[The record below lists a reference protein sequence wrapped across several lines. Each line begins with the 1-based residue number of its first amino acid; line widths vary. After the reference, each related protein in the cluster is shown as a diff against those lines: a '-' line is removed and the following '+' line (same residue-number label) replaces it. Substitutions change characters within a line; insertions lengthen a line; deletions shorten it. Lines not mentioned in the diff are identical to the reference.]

1 MKKCLLLFLL
11 LGVVSLAL
19 AQRRLVVVDVETLA
33 PVVGANVVSK
43 DSTQTTDSIGHVF
56 VSDSCVTIT
65 FSHVNYESRIIN
77 LTEVCDTVY
86 MISKL
91 LNIREVVVFGH
102 GKHEEISDD
111 LKKKL
116 RMDKIDAQLA
126 AANPNGGINLIAL
139 FNKLMPKKWLQKLR
153 KNTKQE
159 RLKRIQKM
167 LDEY

>member
-33 PVVGANVVSK
+33 PVVGANVVSR

-56 VSDSCVTIT
+56 VTDSCMTIT

-77 LTEVCDTVY
+77 LDEVRDTVF

-91 LNIREVVVFGH
+91 LNLKEVVVFGH
-102 GKHEEISDD
+102 GKNRDYSDLQKR
-111 LKKKL
+111 LK
-116 RMDKIDAQLA
+116 RDKIEAQLA
-126 AANPNGGINLIAL
+126 AADPSVGFRIDLAKVVNAVI
-139 FNKLMPKKWLQKLR
+139 PKRWRPGYR
-153 KNTKQE
+153 KEQRKK
-159 RLKRIQKM
+159 RLKEI
-167 LDEY
+167 LDNY

>member
-1 MKKCLLLFLL
+1 MQAMKKCLLLFLL

-43 DSTQTTDSIGHVF
+43 DSTQTTDSIGHVI

-77 LTEVCDTVY
+77 LDEVRDTIF

-91 LNIREVVVFGH
+91 LNLKEVVVFGH
-102 GKHEEISDD
+102 GKNQDYSEAVRCD
-111 LKKKL
+111 
-116 RMDKIDAQLA
+116 
-126 AANPNGGINLIAL
+126 NLI
-139 FNKLMPKKWLQKLR
+139 F
-153 KNTKQE
+153 
-159 RLKRIQKM
+159 
-167 LDEY
+167 

>member
-43 DSTQTTDSIGHVF
+43 DSTQTTDSIGHVI

-77 LTEVCDTVY
+77 LDEVRDTIF

-91 LNIREVVVFGH
+91 LNLKEVVVFGH
-102 GKHEEISDD
+102 GKNRDYSDLQKS
-111 LKKKL
+111 LK
-116 RMDKIDAQLA
+116 RDKIEAQLA
-126 AANPNGGINLIAL
+126 AADPSVGFRIDLAKVVNAVI
-139 FNKLMPKKWLQKLR
+139 PKRWRPGYR
-153 KNTKQE
+153 KEQRKK
-159 RLKRIQKM
+159 RLKEL
-167 LDEY
+167 LDNY

>member
-33 PVVGANVVSK
+33 PVVGANVVSR

-56 VSDSCVTIT
+56 VTDSCMTIT

-77 LTEVCDTVY
+77 LDEVRDTVF

-91 LNIREVVVFGH
+91 LNLKEVVVFGH
-102 GKHEEISDD
+102 GKNRDYCD
-111 LKKKL
+111 LQKSLK
-116 RMDKIDAQLA
+116 RDKIEAQLA
-126 AANPNGGINLIAL
+126 AADPSVGFRIDLAKVVNAVI
-139 FNKLMPKKWLQKLR
+139 PKRWRPGYR
-153 KNTKQE
+153 KEQRKK
-159 RLKRIQKM
+159 RLKEI
-167 LDEY
+167 LDNY

>member
-33 PVVGANVVSK
+33 PVVGANVVSR

-56 VSDSCVTIT
+56 VTDSCMTIT

-77 LTEVCDTVY
+77 LDEVRDTVF

-91 LNIREVVVFGH
+91 LNLKEVVVFGH
-102 GKHEEISDD
+102 GKNRDYSDLQKS
-111 LKKKL
+111 LK
-116 RMDKIDAQLA
+116 RDKIEAQLA
-126 AANPNGGINLIAL
+126 AVDPSVGFRIDLAKVVNAVI
-139 FNKLMPKKWLQKLR
+139 PKRWRPGYR
-153 KNTKQE
+153 KEQRKK
-159 RLKRIQKM
+159 RLKEI
-167 LDEY
+167 LDNY

>member
-43 DSTQTTDSIGHVF
+43 DSTQTTDSIGHVI

-77 LTEVCDTVY
+77 LDEVRDTIF

-91 LNIREVVVFGH
+91 LNLKEVVVFGH
-102 GKHEEISDD
+102 GKNQDYSE
-111 LKKKL
+111 LKKSLK
-116 RMDKIDAQLA
+116 RDKIEAQLA
-126 AANPNGGINLIAL
+126 AADPSVGFRIDLANVVNAIV
-139 FNKLMPKKWLQKLR
+139 PKRWRPGYR
-153 KNTKQE
+153 KEQRKK
-159 RLKRIQKM
+159 RLKEI
-167 LDEY
+167 LDNY